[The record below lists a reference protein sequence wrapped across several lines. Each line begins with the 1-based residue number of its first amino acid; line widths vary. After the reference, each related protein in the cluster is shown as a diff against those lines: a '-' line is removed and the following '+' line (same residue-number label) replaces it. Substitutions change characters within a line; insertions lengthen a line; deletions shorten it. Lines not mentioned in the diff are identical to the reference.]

1 MESEVVNVKMHIGS
15 LNESF
20 QPNSSVKNVA
30 LPVFAA
36 VLKQFLQQLE
46 TVDPK
51 ITQKVRQS
59 VLAQISLCLSSKE
72 ERQRLNAWLRGNVE
86 ELEVELNLINM
97 QQSIH
102 HAYIWTSDYFGPV
115 RADELLT
122 SAINKTESLP
132 IAREFAPA
140 NLR

>member
-1 MESEVVNVKMHIGS
+1 MESESINPEIQFDS

-30 LPVFAA
+30 LPVFDA
-36 VLKQFLQQLE
+36 VLKQFLKQLE
-46 TVDPK
+46 ALDPK
-51 ITQKVRQS
+51 ITKKLRQS
-59 VLAQISLCLSSKE
+59 ILAQISLCLSSKE
-72 ERQRLNAWLRGNVE
+72 ERQRLNAWLRGNVDG
-86 ELEVELNLINM
+86 LEVELNLLSM

-102 HAYIWTSDYFGPV
+102 HAYIGACDYFGPV

-122 SAINKTESLP
+122 TAIKETEGLP

-140 NLR
+140 NLI